1 MLSIPREKHSPMLAA
16 ALPRAEAEAFLVIRD
31 QGVATLTAADLRA
44 AIRSGRAAGAIAAA
58 LAALAG
64 AESSGRGDRSSDSRR
79 RVAIFP
85 PPYCA
90 DVPRAYERRRE
101 IDPR

>member
-31 QGVATLTAADLRA
+31 RGVATLAAADLR
-44 AIRSGRAAGAIAAA
+44 AA

-90 DVPRAYERRRE
+90 DVSRAYERRRE